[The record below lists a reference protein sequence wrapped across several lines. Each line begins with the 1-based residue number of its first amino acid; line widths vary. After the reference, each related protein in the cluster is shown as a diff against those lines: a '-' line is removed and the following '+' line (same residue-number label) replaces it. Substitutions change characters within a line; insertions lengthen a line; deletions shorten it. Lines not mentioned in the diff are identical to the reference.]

1 METKASMDENY
12 SQSFSEESFWE
23 KLRRYA
29 KIAGRDVVEK
39 ALALYYALK
48 DKDTPVWA
56 KGIITA
62 ALGYFIVPMDAIP
75 DIAPFVGY
83 ADDLGALGLALASVV
98 AHIKDEHRNR
108 AREQT
113 VRWFPEEET
122 AQRDGDKS

>member
-1 METKASMDENY
+1 MDENY

-29 KIAGRDVVEK
+29 KIAGREVVEK
-39 ALALYYALK
+39 ALTLFYALK

-75 DIAPFVGY
+75 DIAPFIGF
-83 ADDLGALGLALASVV
+83 ADDLGALGLALASVL
-98 AHIKDEHRNR
+98 AHIKDEHRSK
-108 AREQT
+108 ARVQLGK
-113 VRWFPEEET
+113 WFPEEET
-122 AQRDGDKS
+122 MGQDENKS